1 MQLICRKT
9 DGRVKFAF
17 NDEDNIT
24 WLRGKLYYPIQANI
38 IENEYEVLQ
47 CEVLPKYFNG
57 DLYNFVN
64 SEFIPANEYR
74 VLEYIKSKK
83 LEELSIKYKTIFES
97 TPRVETS
104 LGYAVDGG
112 RNNKDDFY
120 SKWLTMGD
128 GDTTTVK
135 DADNEYHQNSTKS
148 DLEVIWKTI
157 VTNGESTLQAKWSK
171 EAQINSATTI
181 EELEAIEV

>member
-17 NDEDNIT
+17 SDEENIT

-38 IENEYEVLQ
+38 SEDEYEVLK
-47 CEVLPKYFNG
+47 CEVVPKYFCG

-64 SEFIPANEYR
+64 NEFIPADTQR
-74 VLEYIKSKK
+74 VLEFIKAKK
-83 LEELSIKYKTIFES
+83 LEEVSTKYKSVFEA

-128 GDTTTVK
+128 TDTTTVK
-135 DADNEYHQNSTKS
+135 DADNEYHPNSTKA
-148 DLEVIWKTI
+148 DLEVIWKAI
-157 VTNGESTLQAKWSK
+157 VAKGEALLQDKWSK
-171 EAQINSATTI
+171 EVQINTATTI
-181 EELEAIEV
+181 EELECIGW